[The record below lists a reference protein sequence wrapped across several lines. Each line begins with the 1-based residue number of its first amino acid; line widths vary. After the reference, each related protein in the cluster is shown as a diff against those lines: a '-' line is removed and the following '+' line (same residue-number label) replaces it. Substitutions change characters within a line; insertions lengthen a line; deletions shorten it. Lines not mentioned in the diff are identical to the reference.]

1 MVTHSQNPRLLERFH
16 FAPWVYATLLGC
28 AAWMLFIGG
37 VNTLLMFAVPVLIL
51 QATLIHWLAPY
62 GKRGIALAF
71 MAGWLPWMVLVWAVF
86 FVARF
91 DFLGDL
97 NYTLQIV
104 GAQFIATIASLVDH
118 CLKAESRM
126 KSGAQRE

>member
-1 MVTHSQNPRLLERFH
+1 MSTSGPILRLLERFH

-28 AAWMLFIGG
+28 AAWTLFLGG
-37 VNTLLMFAVPVLIL
+37 GKTLLMFVVPVVIL
-51 QATLIHWLAPY
+51 QRTLIPWLTRF
-62 GKRGIALAF
+62 GKRGIAVAF
-71 MAGWLPWMVLVWAVF
+71 MAGWFPWMVLVWAVF

-97 NYTLQIV
+97 NYTLHIV
-104 GAQFIATIASLVDH
+104 GAQFIATIASLVDR

-126 KSGAQRE
+126 KSGALHE